1 MQFILAAALVWR
13 LVIMPTGG
21 IKTEQTKELFKPF
34 DVPSLFA
41 SEADCRDFARLN
53 LLSLLAAHGLPNG
66 TGGNFVCT
74 VN

>member
-1 MQFILAAALVWR
+1 MPFILAAALIWR

-34 DVPSLFA
+34 DVPSLFS
-41 SEADCRDFARLN
+41 SEVDCRDFARDN
-53 LLSLLAAHGLPNG
+53 LPSLLAAHGLPMG
-66 TGGNFVCT
+66 TSGNFVCT